1 MAWRGSADERR
12 GTLAKGETMNNRIG
26 HGPSN
31 DGIDRR
37 GFLKC
42 MAWAGTGMVWAVS
55 GGVLGCNRVDQQA
68 AKDTASDSGA
78 ATASFTFVQVSD
90 SHLGF
95 SREPN
100 RDVAQT
106 YREAITRINAL
117 PQQPAFVLHT
127 GDLTHLGKP
136 EEFDAVDQLH
146 RTFRAGEI
154 YCVPGEHDIVDN
166 DCRPY
171 LARYGRGTV
180 GNGWRSFDYRGV
192 HFVGLNNCMNLR
204 VGSLG
209 LLGQEQLD
217 WLRQDLAGKSDSTP
231 IVVFAHI
238 PLWTVHQAWGWGT
251 EDSARAL
258 ELLARFGSVT
268 VLNGHIHQIMQKV
281 EGHVTFHTARSTAF
295 PQGVPGVAP
304 SPGPMRDVPAGQLR
318 SLIGVTRVSYAERNS
333 PLAITDDTL
342 A

>member
-1 MAWRGSADERR
+1 
-12 GTLAKGETMNNRIG
+12 MNDRIV
-26 HGPSN
+26 HDPSN
-31 DGIDRR
+31 DGVDRR
-37 GFLKC
+37 GFLTC

-55 GGVLGCNRVDQQA
+55 GGILGCSRVEQDFGKSKEA
-68 AKDTASDSGA
+68 DAKAPA
-78 ATASFTFVQVSD
+78 ATASFRFIQVSD

-106 YREAITRINAL
+106 YREAIAKINAL

-127 GDLTHLGKP
+127 GDLTHLAKP

-146 RTFRAGEI
+146 RTIRAGEI
-154 YCVPGEHDIVDN
+154 YCVPGEHDVTEN
-166 DCRPY
+166 DCRAY
-171 LARYGRGTV
+171 MARYGQGAVRG
-180 GNGWRSFDYRGV
+180 GNGWRSFDYQGV

-204 VGSLG
+204 AGSLG
-209 LLGQEQLD
+209 ILGQDQLD
-217 WLRQDLAGKSDSTP
+217 WLRQDLAGKTDSTP

-251 EDSARAL
+251 QDSARAL
-258 ELLARFGSVT
+258 ELLKRFGSVT

-281 EGHVTFHTARSTAF
+281 EGNVTFHAARSTAF

-304 SPGPMRDVPAGQLR
+304 SAGPMRDVPAGRLR
-318 SLIGVTRVSYAERNS
+318 SLIGVTKVNYVERNS
-333 PLAITDDTL
+333 TLAITDETL
-342 A
+342 G